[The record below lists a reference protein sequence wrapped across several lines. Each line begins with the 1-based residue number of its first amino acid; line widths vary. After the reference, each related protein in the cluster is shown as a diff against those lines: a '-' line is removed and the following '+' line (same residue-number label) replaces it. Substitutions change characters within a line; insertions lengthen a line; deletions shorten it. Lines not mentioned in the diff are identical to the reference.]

1 MKQIS
6 QHSSGDWALLPM
18 HFIHNHTREHGD
30 WTLSHLQKSKWG
42 TTWTKWLVT
51 RLKENFSSCNSY
63 KLCYLLG
70 CIIAVPGLNE
80 SKQESKSVCVFP
92 SRKANVFPAP
102 SFFSLCTQWVPSNL
116 PIWALQPQ
124 SPVTLLSSRLC
135 CMLTLLSS
143 RPGQGTGMAAVSP
156 SPAPFVRLWPF
167 NQPHQIMI

>member
-80 SKQESKSVCVFP
+80 SKQESKGVCVFP

-102 SFFSLCTQWVPSNL
+102 SFFFLSAPSEFPVIFQFGPYSHRALL
-116 PIWALQPQ
+116 PC
-124 SPVTLLSSRLC
+124 S
-135 CMLTLLSS
+135 
-143 RPGQGTGMAAVSP
+143 AAACV
-156 SPAPFVRLWPF
+156 ACWHCFAADQAKAQAWQL
-167 NQPHQIMI
+167 